1 MKKILDSGSAV
12 GVNQIIGAVRQ
23 FPIDLQKKSRANNWN
38 PREVIMGPDA
48 LDWKMRVT
56 DDEKL
61 IVKRAL
67 GFFSAGES
75 LVNNNIFLSEYRF
88 VTCGACRGYMVRK
101 GEEEAIHNETVSVC
115 VETYGLS
122 QEEVAEAY
130 LSVPA
135 VKGKTDF
142 LMRNTSDMLMDRD
155 FNIDSIEGK
164 QHFVKNLFCFYILC
178 EGTFFWS
185 NFVMLLSVCK
195 RGVLSGLKSQ
205 IRLTLGDE
213 SNHLS
218 FGTWLINEI
227 ISDYPE
233 IWTPEFKEKLTDL
246 MKEAVV
252 LEIDYSK
259 DTLPNPMLGLNAEMF
274 VDFVQLIGNVRL
286 EGIGLDKVFPA
297 KSNPFPWVEE
307 IIEAPVMTAFFEQ
320 RETEYRSSSEL
331 DGDLDEF

>member
-1 MKKILDSGSAV
+1 M
-12 GVNQIIGAVRQ
+12 GADV
-23 FPIDLQKKSRANNWN
+23 
-38 PREVIMGPDA
+38 
-48 LDWKMRVT
+48 LDWESRVT

-88 VTCGACRGYMVRK
+88 VTDGGCRQYMVRK

-115 VETYGLS
+115 VETYSLS

-130 LSVPA
+130 LSVPS

-142 LMRNTSDMLMDRD
+142 LIRNTSDLLLDRD
-155 FNIDSIEGK
+155 FNIEAVYGK
-164 QHFVKNLFCFYILC
+164 QQFVKNLFCFYILC

-205 IRLTLGDE
+205 IRLTILDE

-218 FGTWLINEI
+218 FGTWLIKQI

-233 IWTPEFKEKLTDL
+233 IWTEEFKTELADL
-246 MKEAVV
+246 MKEAVT
-252 LEIDYSK
+252 LEIAYSK

-274 VDFVQLIGNVRL
+274 VDFAQFIGNIRL
-286 EGIGLDKVFPA
+286 QSIGLTKIFDSPK
-297 KSNPFPWVEE
+297 NPFPWIEE

-331 DGDLDEF
+331 NGELDEF

>member
-1 MKKILDSGSAV
+1 
-12 GVNQIIGAVRQ
+12 
-23 FPIDLQKKSRANNWN
+23 
-38 PREVIMGPDA
+38 MGPDA
-48 LDWKMRVT
+48 LDWKGKVT
-56 DDEKL
+56 EDEKL

-130 LSVPA
+130 LSIPS
-135 VKGKTDF
+135 VKNKTDF

-155 FNIDSIEGK
+155 FNIDTVEGK
-164 QHFVKNLFCFYILC
+164 QQFLKNLFCFYILC

-205 IRLTLGDE
+205 IRLTIQDE
-213 SNHLS
+213 SNHLT
-218 FGTWLINEI
+218 FGTWLIKEI
-227 ISDYPE
+227 VNDYPE
-233 IWTPEFKEKLTDL
+233 VWTKGFKQVLVDL
-246 MKEAVV
+246 MKEAVE
-252 LEIDYSK
+252 LEIGYSQ
-259 DTLPNPMLGLNAEMF
+259 DTLPNPQLGLNAGMF
-274 VDFVQLIGNVRL
+274 VDFVQFLGNIRL
-286 EGIGLDKVFPA
+286 QSIGLEPPFPPRN
-297 KSNPFPWVEE
+297 NPFPWVEE

-331 DGDLDEF
+331 NGDLDEF